1 MFAMH
6 VAPIKY
12 GNTSIEYVDNGV
24 KITNSECSWV
34 VSIASGG
41 NINDDQTEAQV
52 IDQIDK
58 LEFELKKLKEKLTHK
73 KL

>member
-1 MFAMH
+1 MWTMP
-6 VAPIKY
+6 VPTLSY
-12 GNTSIEYVDNGV
+12 GKTSVEYTDNGV
-24 KITNSECSWV
+24 KITNPDCSLV
-34 VSIASGG
+34 VSLASGG
-41 NINDDQTEAQV
+41 NVIDQTEAQV